1 MLTVPLQRLCL
12 QVGVSNTNGR
22 TELSST
28 VSEQSQGCYVSTASA
43 VEEQKRGAEDGQ

>member
-22 TELSST
+22 TELFST
-28 VSEQSQGCYVSTASA
+28 VSEQSQGCCVSTASA